1 MINQRLENNILLDRR
16 GQYSI
21 EYILILGVAILISFS
36 FLPMVND
43 FNELT
48 TCMATARNGALLGAE
63 MDSFGYYPGEK
74 FEKYMEEHPRLES
87 CSKVVF
93 IRIEYRKKGYDPVYK
108 KTKVQLTIFASA
120 PSIKYARDRNCA
132 GDRINYY
139 ARKSIC
145 EAFKTEKQTN
155 IYYNPAFSDRYYFT
169 TCEVVWV

>member
-1 MINQRLENNILLDRR
+1 MIINSFKNFLQERN

-21 EYILILGVAILISFS
+21 EYILILGVAIMISYS

-48 TCMATARNGALLGAE
+48 TSMATAQSGALLGTE
-63 MDSFGYYPGEK
+63 MDSFGYYPCEK
-74 FEKYMEEHPRLES
+74 FEQYMEEHPRLKS

-93 IRIEYRKKGYDPVYK
+93 VRIEYRKMGYDPVYK

-145 EAFKTEKQTN
+145 EAYKTEKLTN
-155 IYYNPAFSDRYYFT
+155 IYYNPAFSDRYCFT